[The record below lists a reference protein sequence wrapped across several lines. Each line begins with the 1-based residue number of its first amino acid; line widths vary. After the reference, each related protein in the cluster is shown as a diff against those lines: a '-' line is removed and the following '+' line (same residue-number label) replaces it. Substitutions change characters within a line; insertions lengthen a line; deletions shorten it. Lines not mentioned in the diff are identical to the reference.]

1 MRGLIGERISFQ
13 NEAFFECSVGINH
26 SHSLLQ
32 CSGML
37 GMEDRGETMITILS
51 ATRVQRVVMPS
62 TSETDVNCRGN
73 GSNCMRTGVS
83 FHKHKHKQSGRRASC
98 GANSM
103 FSGSKLL
110 GWFKH
115 KNDLSLDRMK

>member
-1 MRGLIGERISFQ
+1 
-13 NEAFFECSVGINH
+13 
-26 SHSLLQ
+26 
-32 CSGML
+32 
-37 GMEDRGETMITILS
+37 MEERGETMITILS
-51 ATRVQRVVMPS
+51 ATRVQRVVIPS
-62 TSETDVNCRGN
+62 TAEIGVNCSGN
-73 GSNCMRTGVS
+73 GSGCMRTGVS
-83 FHKHKHKQSGRRASC
+83 FHKHKHKQSGRRASG

>member
-1 MRGLIGERISFQ
+1 M
-13 NEAFFECSVGINH
+13 
-26 SHSLLQ
+26 
-32 CSGML
+32 SGM
-37 GMEDRGETMITILS
+37 EERGETMITILC
-51 ATRVQRVVMPS
+51 ATRVQMVLMPS
-62 TSETDVNCRGN
+62 TSEIGVNCSGN
-73 GSNCMRTGVS
+73 GSGCMRTGVS
-83 FHKHKHKQSGRRASC
+83 FHKHKHKQSGRSASG

>member
-1 MRGLIGERISFQ
+1 
-13 NEAFFECSVGINH
+13 
-26 SHSLLQ
+26 
-32 CSGML
+32 
-37 GMEDRGETMITILS
+37 MEERGETMITILC
-51 ATRVQRVVMPS
+51 ATRVQMVLMPS
-62 TSETDVNCRGN
+62 TSEIGVNCSGN
-73 GSNCMRTGVS
+73 GSGCMRTGVS
-83 FHKHKHKQSGRRASC
+83 FDKHKHKQSGRSASG